1 MKITPKYNK
10 HMSILVDLSYI
21 NSDKKSKE
29 SVAIYAMRV
38 LTGFNMQDIKGVTLL
53 VTENMLLFFKQQ
65 FPAFHYLIYP
75 KYNHKISNIPY
86 IKGVYKMFVWKKFIQ
101 KQDFKTI
108 YIPFAW
114 SGNSLSVKA
123 QKIITI
129 HDLRP
134 MKEANGA
141 FTNTSWF
148 KVLGLKHIYL
158 KCSRYFYQL
167 HIKNATKIISISNYV
182 KNDIIKEWPF
192 CSNKIKTIY
201 NGIILPTASTCPDTK
216 LLNTKYILYV
226 NTLAPYKNVK
236 TLIQAYNSIKEKSE
250 CNIVI
255 VGKPTEYWE
264 NDVLRYIKSQHIE
277 NRIQHI
283 TYCTNEEL
291 KWLYEHAILFV
302 TTSTREGFG
311 YTPIEAAICKCPVIC
326 TLAESLPEITDK
338 LLNYYAPP
346 PDWNQLANLMLKLLT
361 IPIDEKKLEK
371 ISDFYLSRYNNNL
384 QSYKIYQELIQTI

>member
-1 MKITPKYNK
+1 
-10 HMSILVDLSYI
+10 MSILVDLSYI

-38 LTGFNMQDIKGVTLL
+38 LSGCYTQGIKEYTLL
-53 VTENMLLFFKQQ
+53 VTENMLPFFKEQ
-65 FPAFHYLIYP
+65 FPDFQYLIYP
-75 KYNHKISNIPY
+75 NYNGKIANIPY
-86 IKGVYKMFVWKKFIQ
+86 IKGVYKMLVWKKFVQ
-101 KQDFKTI
+101 KQNFATI

-114 SGNSLSVKA
+114 SGNSLAIKA
-123 QKIITI
+123 KKIITI

-141 FTNTSWF
+141 FTNTTWF

-182 KNDIIKEWPF
+182 KNEIIKEWPF
-192 CSNKIKTIY
+192 YSNKIKTIY

-255 VGKPTEYWE
+255 VGKPSEYWE

-291 KWLYEHAILFV
+291 KWLYEHASLFV

-311 YTPIEAAICKCPVIC
+311 YTPIEAAICRCPVIC
-326 TLAESLPEITDK
+326 TLAESLPEITDNR
-338 LLNYYAPP
+338 LNYYDPP
-346 PDWNQLANLMLKLLT
+346 FAWDKLAELMLSLLIRPT
-361 IPIDEKKLEK
+361 NNKRLDDLSEYF
-371 ISDFYLSRYNNNL
+371 SSRYNNL
-384 QSYKIYQELIQTI
+384 SQSYKIYQTLIKTT